1 MYLAGHGYA
10 GVYITYLAKQ
20 IIDENNDPFM
30 IYNDNFNLKGIIA
43 GNPCTRPDECYA
55 SGIGKLSYY
64 HYEFLY
70 NRAYF
75 SNKVWNQFR
84 GACLLNFSSYECFQQ
99 RTVVDKIFNGTNS
112 SMYNIYAPCYKSKT
126 TENYINTGCEDNIG
140 ILQYLNDARVRESWN
155 IRTDKEW
162 MPCNDKIH
170 AEYQN
175 GQNSY
180 HLYPELI
187 KSRLRIVNLA

>member
-1 MYLAGHGYA
+1 MAGHGYA

-20 IIDENNDPFM
+20 IIDENNDPFV

-55 SGIGKLSYY
+55 SGIGKHSYY

-84 GACLLNFSSYECFQQ
+84 GACLLNYSSFECFQQ
-99 RTVVDKIFNGTNS
+99 RTVVDKIFNDTNS

-126 TENYINTGCEDNIG
+126 T
-140 ILQYLNDARVRESWN
+140 
-155 IRTDKEW
+155 
-162 MPCNDKIH
+162 
-170 AEYQN
+170 
-175 GQNSY
+175 
-180 HLYPELI
+180 
-187 KSRLRIVNLA
+187 